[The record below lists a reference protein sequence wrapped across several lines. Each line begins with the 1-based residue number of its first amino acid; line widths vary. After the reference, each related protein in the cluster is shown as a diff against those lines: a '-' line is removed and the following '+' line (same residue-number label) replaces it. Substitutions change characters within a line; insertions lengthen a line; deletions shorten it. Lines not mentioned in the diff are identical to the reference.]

1 LTIVEFVN
9 SLPGME
15 AASCPLTV
23 RKKKLLP
30 AVTRCDLNNVSFFGK
45 AMCLY
50 YRIKK

>member
-23 RKKKLLP
+23 RKKKAP
-30 AVTRCDLNNVSFFGK
+30 ACGDQMWFE
-45 AMCLY
+45 
-50 YRIKK
+50 